1 MNINQLVFRN
11 LKKNLKNYYLYV
23 FALVFSVAL
32 YFSFVTLQYSPALD
46 DVKGSIKGGASIK
59 AASVLL
65 IAIVGIFL
73 LYANSIFIKRRGRE
87 IGLLQLIGMT
97 KQKISKL
104 LNAENFILYVVSMA
118 IGIIAG
124 FIGSKLMLMVL
135 FKVTGVNAIAN
146 LHFSGMAL
154 LQTLIVFFVIYGLI
168 MLRNR
173 WFINRQ
179 TILSLFR
186 TTSSTEQRVKKISV
200 FEIIIGVLGI
210 AFISSGYY
218 ISSKLF
224 TGTYTSMLALL
235 LAMIYILA
243 SVIIGTFLFYK
254 GSVSFIAN
262 IVRKRKNGYLAIHEV
277 LSLSSIMFRL
287 KSNALLLTI
296 ITTVSALAIGL
307 LSLSYISY
315 YSAEKTAEQQ
325 IPSHFV
331 MGSEKEANTFTR
343 ALSDKHIAYDLKQVK
358 VIRAKFD
365 AKKLMD
371 MDAELKNMNNEP
383 GILTLP
389 VISEKNAPNIHV
401 GNNEVILSGYS
412 DLLKKFMPIKSS
424 GDVKLLIKKPLDLK
438 VLDLKKD
445 YLISYNFTFG
455 GLPVAVVS
463 QDVFEQLDQQKDPK
477 LQLDQQKYLQFE
489 NSLYIAVNIKDKK
502 NLEKA
507 NKVFNSLKLGEN
519 SMSQLASAQQQ
530 KQTIGLMMFIVGFL
544 GLSFLVTSGCILYF
558 KQMNESEEEQ
568 SSYTILRKLGFT
580 EKDLLKGI
588 RLKQLFNFGIPLV
601 VGLLHSY
608 FAVQSGWFFFGGEL
622 WTPMLI
628 VMSIYTVLYSI
639 FGFLSVQYYKK
650 VIKESL

>member
-97 KQKISKL
+97 KQKIAKL

-218 ISSKLF
+218 ISSQLF

-343 ALSDKHIAYDLKQVK
+343 ALSDKHIAYETKQYK
-358 VIRAKFD
+358 VIQAKFD
-365 AKKLMD
+365 AKKIMD
-371 MDAELKNMNNEP
+371 SEIKNMNNDP
-383 GILTLP
+383 GVLTLP

-401 GNNEVILSGYS
+401 KRNEVTLSGYS
-412 DLLKKFMPIKSS
+412 DLLKKFMPIQSS

-438 VLDLKKD
+438 VIDMKKD

-463 QDVFEQLDQQKDPK
+463 QSVFEQLDQQKDPK
-477 LQLDQQKYLQFE
+477 LQIE
-489 NSLYIAVNIKDKK
+489 NNQYHAVNIKDDQ
-502 NLEKA
+502 NLEQA
-507 NKVFNSLKLGEN
+507 NDVFTSLKLGDN
-519 SMSQLASAQQQ
+519 SMSQLATTQQQ
-530 KQTIGLMMFIVGFL
+530 KQTIGLMMFVVGFL

>member
-97 KQKISKL
+97 KQKIAKL

-118 IGIIAG
+118 VGIIAG

-218 ISSKLF
+218 ISSQLF

-235 LAMIYILA
+235 LAMIYILG

-331 MGSEKEANTFTR
+331 MGSEKDTDTFTR

-477 LQLDQQKYLQFE
+477 LQLDQQKDLQFE

-507 NKVFNSLKLGEN
+507 NNVFNSLKLGEN

-530 KQTIGLMMFIVGFL
+530 KQTIGLMMFVVGFL

>member
-1 MNINQLVFRN
+1 MNINQLIFRN

-46 DVKGSIKGGASIK
+46 GVKGSIKGGASIK

-73 LYANSIFIKRRGRE
+73 LYANSIFIKRRGKE

-97 KQKISKL
+97 KQKIARL
-104 LNAENFILYVVSMA
+104 LNAENFILYVTAMV

-154 LQTLIVFFVIYGLI
+154 LQTLIVFFIIYGLI

-173 WFINRQ
+173 RFIKKQ

-200 FEIIIGVLGI
+200 FEIIIGVFGI
-210 AFISSGYY
+210 VLISSGYY

-224 TGTYTSMLALL
+224 TGSYTSMLELL

-307 LSLSYISY
+307 LALSYISY

-325 IPSHFV
+325 IPAHFV
-331 MGSEKEANTFTR
+331 MGSEKEAATFTR
-343 ALSDKHIAYDLKQVK
+343 ALSDKHIAYDQKQVK
-358 VIRAKFD
+358 VIQAKFD
-365 AKKLMD
+365 AKKIMD
-371 MDAELKNMNNEP
+371 SELKNMNNDP
-383 GILTLP
+383 GVLTLP

-401 GNNEVILSGYS
+401 EKSEVILSGYS
-412 DLLKKFMPIKSS
+412 DLLKKFMPIQSS
-424 GDVKLLIKKPLDLK
+424 GDVKLLIKKPIDLK
-438 VLDLKKD
+438 VMDMKKD

-463 QDVFEQLDQQKDPK
+463 QHVFEQLDKQKDPK
-477 LQLDQQKYLQFE
+477 LQLE
-489 NSLYIAVNIKDKK
+489 NSQYNAVNIKDDK
-502 NLEKA
+502 NLEQA
-507 NKVFNSLKLGEN
+507 NRVFTSLKLSDN

-530 KQTIGLMMFIVGFL
+530 KQTIGLMMFVVGFL

-588 RLKQLFNFGIPLV
+588 RLKQLFNFGIPLII
-601 VGLLHSY
+601 GLLHSY
-608 FAVQSGWFFFGGEL
+608 FAVQSGWFLFGGEL

-628 VMSIYTVLYSI
+628 VMSIYTALYSV

>member
-218 ISSKLF
+218 ISSQLF

-343 ALSDKHIAYDLKQVK
+343 ALSDKHIAYETKQFK
-358 VIRAKFD
+358 VIQAKFD
-365 AKKLMD
+365 AKKIMD
-371 MDAELKNMNNEP
+371 SEIKNMNNDP
-383 GILTLP
+383 GVLTLP

-401 GNNEVILSGYS
+401 KSNEVILSGYS
-412 DLLKKFMPIKSS
+412 DLLKKFMPIQSS

-438 VLDLKKD
+438 VIDMKKD

-463 QDVFEQLDQQKDPK
+463 QSVFEQLDQQKDPK
-477 LQLDQQKYLQFE
+477 FQIE
-489 NSLYIAVNIKDKK
+489 NNQYHAVNIKDDQ
-502 NLEKA
+502 NLEQA
-507 NKVFNSLKLGEN
+507 SDVFTSLKLGDN
-519 SMSQLASAQQQ
+519 SMSQLATTQQQ

>member
-1 MNINQLVFRN
+1 MNINQLIFRN

-97 KQKISKL
+97 KQKIAKL

-218 ISSKLF
+218 ISSQLF

-331 MGSEKEANTFTR
+331 MGSEKDTDTFTR
-343 ALSDKHIAYDLKQVK
+343 ALSDKHIAYETKQFK
-358 VIRAKFD
+358 VIQAKFD
-365 AKKLMD
+365 AKKIMD
-371 MDAELKNMNNEP
+371 SEIKNMNNDP
-383 GILTLP
+383 GVLTLP

-401 GNNEVILSGYS
+401 KSNEVILSGYS
-412 DLLKKFMPIKSS
+412 DLLKKFMPIQSS

-438 VLDLKKD
+438 VIDMKKD

-463 QDVFEQLDQQKDPK
+463 QSVFDQLDQQKDPK
-477 LQLDQQKYLQFE
+477 LQIE
-489 NSLYIAVNIKDKK
+489 NNQYHAVNIKDDQ
-502 NLEKA
+502 NLEQA
-507 NKVFNSLKLGEN
+507 NDVFTSLKLGDN
-519 SMSQLASAQQQ
+519 SMSQLATTQQQ

>member
-1 MNINQLVFRN
+1 MNINQLIFRN

-46 DVKGSIKGGASIK
+46 DVKGSIKGGAAIK

-73 LYANSIFIKRRGRE
+73 LYANSIFIKRRGKE

-97 KQKISKL
+97 KQKIAKL
-104 LNAENFILYVVSMA
+104 LNAENFILYMFSMA

-154 LQTLIVFFVIYGLI
+154 LQTLIVFFIIYGLI

-200 FEIIIGVLGI
+200 FEIIIGVFGI
-210 AFISSGYY
+210 VLISSGYY
-218 ISSKLF
+218 ISSQLF
-224 TGTYTSMLALL
+224 NGSYTSTFELFS
-235 LAMIYILA
+235 AMIYILA

-331 MGSEKEANTFTR
+331 MGSEKEANTFAR
-343 ALSDKHIAYDLKQVK
+343 ALSDKHIAYEKKQFK
-358 VIRAKFD
+358 VIQADFD
-365 AKKLMD
+365 AKKIMD
-371 MDAELKNMNNEP
+371 TELKSLNKNP
-383 GILTLP
+383 GVLTLA

-401 GNNEVILSGYS
+401 ENNEVILSGYS
-412 DLLKKFMPIKSS
+412 DLLKKFMPIQSS
-424 GDVKLLIKKPLDLK
+424 GDVKLLIKQPLDLK
-438 VLDLKKD
+438 VIDMKKD
-445 YLISYNFTFG
+445 YIISYKFTFG
-455 GLPVAVVS
+455 GRPVAIVS
-463 QDVFEQLDQQKDPK
+463 QSIFEQLDQQKDPK
-477 LQLDQQKYLQFE
+477 LQLE
-489 NSLYIAVNIKDKK
+489 NNQYNAVNIKDDQ
-502 NLEKA
+502 NLEQA
-507 NKVFNSLKLGEN
+507 NDVFTSLKLGDD
-519 SMSQLASAQQQ
+519 SRSQLASIQQQ
-530 KQTIGLMMFIVGFL
+530 KQIVGLTMFIIGFL

-580 EKDLLKGI
+580 DKDLLKGI
-588 RLKQLFNFGIPLV
+588 RLKQLFNFGIPLII
-601 VGLLHSY
+601 GLLHSY
-608 FAVQSGWFFFGGEL
+608 FAVQSGWFIFGGEL

-628 VMSIYTVLYSI
+628 VMSIYTVLYSV

>member
-97 KQKISKL
+97 KQKIAKL

-118 IGIIAG
+118 VGIIAG

-218 ISSKLF
+218 ISSQLF
-224 TGTYTSMLALL
+224 TGTYTSMIALL

-331 MGSEKEANTFTR
+331 MGSEKDTDTFTR
-343 ALSDKHIAYDLKQVK
+343 ALSDKHIAYETKQFK
-358 VIRAKFD
+358 VIQAKFD
-365 AKKLMD
+365 AKKIMD
-371 MDAELKNMNNEP
+371 SEIKNMNNDP
-383 GILTLP
+383 GVLTLP

-401 GNNEVILSGYS
+401 KSNEVILSGYS
-412 DLLKKFMPIKSS
+412 DLLKKFMPIQSS

-438 VLDLKKD
+438 VIDMKKD

-463 QDVFEQLDQQKDPK
+463 QSVFEQLDQQKDPK
-477 LQLDQQKYLQFE
+477 LQIE
-489 NSLYIAVNIKDKK
+489 NNQYHAVNIKDDQ
-502 NLEKA
+502 NLEQA
-507 NKVFNSLKLGEN
+507 NDVFTSLKLGDN

-530 KQTIGLMMFIVGFL
+530 KQTIGLMMFVVGFL

-580 EKDLLKGI
+580 ETDLLKGI
-588 RLKQLFNFGIPLV
+588 RLKQLFNFGIPLL

-608 FAVQSGWFFFGGEL
+608 FAVQSGWFLFGSEL

-628 VMSIYTVLYSI
+628 VMAIYTVLYSV

>member
-97 KQKISKL
+97 KQKIAKL

-118 IGIIAG
+118 VGIIAG

-218 ISSKLF
+218 ISSQLF
-224 TGTYTSMLALL
+224 TGTYTSMLELL
-235 LAMIYILA
+235 LAMIYILG

-343 ALSDKHIAYDLKQVK
+343 ALSDKHIAYETKQFK
-358 VIRAKFD
+358 VIQAKFD
-365 AKKLMD
+365 AKKIMD
-371 MDAELKNMNNEP
+371 SEIKNMNNDP
-383 GILTLP
+383 GVLTLP

-401 GNNEVILSGYS
+401 KSNEVILSGYS
-412 DLLKKFMPIKSS
+412 DLLKKFMPIQSS

-438 VLDLKKD
+438 VIDMKKD

-463 QDVFEQLDQQKDPK
+463 QSVFEQLDQQKDPK
-477 LQLDQQKYLQFE
+477 LQIEHNQYH
-489 NSLYIAVNIKDKK
+489 AVNIKDDQ
-502 NLEKA
+502 NLKQA
-507 NKVFNSLKLGEN
+507 NDVFTSLKLGDN
-519 SMSQLASAQQQ
+519 SMSQLATTQQQ
-530 KQTIGLMMFIVGFL
+530 KQTIGLMMFVVGFL

-608 FAVQSGWFFFGGEL
+608 FAVQSGWFLFGGEL

>member
-1 MNINQLVFRN
+1 MNINQLIFRN

-73 LYANSIFIKRRGRE
+73 LYANSIFIKRRGKE

-97 KQKISKL
+97 KQKIARL
-104 LNAENFILYVVSMA
+104 LNAENFILYVTAMV

-154 LQTLIVFFVIYGLI
+154 LQTLIVFFIIYGLI

-200 FEIIIGVLGI
+200 FEIIIGVFGI
-210 AFISSGYY
+210 VLISSGYY

-224 TGTYTSMLALL
+224 TGSYTSMLELL

-307 LSLSYISY
+307 LALSYISY

-325 IPSHFV
+325 IPAHFA
-331 MGSEKEANTFTR
+331 MGSEKEAATFTR
-343 ALSDKHIAYDLKQVK
+343 ALSDKHIAYDQKQFK
-358 VIRAKFD
+358 VIQAKFD
-365 AKKLMD
+365 AKKIMD
-371 MDAELKNMNNEP
+371 TELKNMKNEP
-383 GILTLP
+383 GVLTLP

-401 GNNEVILSGYS
+401 EKSEVILSGYS
-412 DLLKKFMPIKSS
+412 DLLKKFMPIQSS

-438 VLDLKKD
+438 VIDMKKD

-463 QDVFEQLDQQKDPK
+463 QDVFEQLDKKKDPK
-477 LQLDQQKYLQFE
+477 LQLK
-489 NSLYIAVNIKDKK
+489 NSQYIAVNIKDDK
-502 NLEKA
+502 NLEQA
-507 NKVFNSLKLGEN
+507 NSVFTSLKLGDN

-530 KQTIGLMMFIVGFL
+530 KQTIGLMMFVVGFL

-588 RLKQLFNFGIPLV
+588 RLKQLFNFGIPLI

-608 FAVQSGWFFFGGEL
+608 FAVQSGWFLFGGEL

-628 VMSIYTVLYSI
+628 VMSIYTALYSV

>member
-1 MNINQLVFRN
+1 MNINQLIFRN

-46 DVKGSIKGGASIK
+46 GVKGSIKGGASIK

-73 LYANSIFIKRRGRE
+73 LYANSIFIKRRGKE

-97 KQKISKL
+97 KQKIARL
-104 LNAENFILYVVSMA
+104 LNAENFILYVTAMV

-154 LQTLIVFFVIYGLI
+154 LQTLFVFFIIYGLI

-173 WFINRQ
+173 RFIKKQ

-186 TTSSTEQRVKKISV
+186 TTSSTEQRVKKISI
-200 FEIIIGVLGI
+200 FEIIIGVFGI
-210 AFISSGYY
+210 VLISSGYY

-224 TGTYTSMLALL
+224 TGSYTSMFELL

-307 LSLSYISY
+307 LALSYISY

-325 IPSHFV
+325 IPAHFV
-331 MGSEKEANTFTR
+331 MGSEKEAATFTR
-343 ALSDKHIAYDLKQVK
+343 ALSDKHIAYDQKQVK
-358 VIRAKFD
+358 VIQAKFD
-365 AKKLMD
+365 AKKIMD
-371 MDAELKNMNNEP
+371 SELKNMNNDP
-383 GILTLP
+383 GVLTLP

-401 GNNEVILSGYS
+401 ENNEVILSGYS
-412 DLLKKFMPIKSS
+412 DLLKKFMPIQSS
-424 GDVKLLIKKPLDLK
+424 GDVKLLIKEPIDLK
-438 VLDLKKD
+438 VMDMKKD

-463 QDVFEQLDQQKDPK
+463 QHVFEQLDKQKNPK
-477 LQLDQQKYLQFE
+477 LQLE
-489 NSLYIAVNIKDKK
+489 NSQYNAVNIKDDQ
-502 NLEKA
+502 NLEQA
-507 NKVFNSLKLGEN
+507 NRVFTSLKLSDN
-519 SMSQLASAQQQ
+519 SMSQLSSAQQQ
-530 KQTIGLMMFIVGFL
+530 KQTIGLMMFVVGFL

-588 RLKQLFNFGIPLV
+588 RLKQLFNFGIPLII
-601 VGLLHSY
+601 GLLHSY
-608 FAVQSGWFFFGGEL
+608 FAVQSGWFLFGGEL
-622 WTPMLI
+622 WTPLLI
-628 VMSIYTVLYSI
+628 VMAIYTALYSV

>member
-97 KQKISKL
+97 KQKIAKL

-218 ISSKLF
+218 ISSQLF

-331 MGSEKEANTFTR
+331 MGSEKDTDTFTR
-343 ALSDKHIAYDLKQVK
+343 ALSDKHIAYETKQFK
-358 VIRAKFD
+358 VIQAKFD
-365 AKKLMD
+365 AKKIMD
-371 MDAELKNMNNEP
+371 SEIKNMNNDP
-383 GILTLP
+383 GVLTLP

-401 GNNEVILSGYS
+401 KSNEVTLSGYS
-412 DLLKKFMPIKSS
+412 DLLKKFMPIQSS

-438 VLDLKKD
+438 VIDMKKD

-463 QDVFEQLDQQKDPK
+463 QSVFEQLDQQKDPK
-477 LQLDQQKYLQFE
+477 LQIE
-489 NSLYIAVNIKDKK
+489 NNQYHAVNIKDDQ
-502 NLEKA
+502 NLEQA
-507 NKVFNSLKLGEN
+507 SDVFTSLKLGDN
-519 SMSQLASAQQQ
+519 SMSQLATTQQQ

>member
-97 KQKISKL
+97 KQKIAKL

-118 IGIIAG
+118 VGIIAG

-218 ISSKLF
+218 ISSQLF

-343 ALSDKHIAYDLKQVK
+343 ALSDKHIAYETKQFK
-358 VIRAKFD
+358 VIQAKFD
-365 AKKLMD
+365 AKKIMD
-371 MDAELKNMNNEP
+371 SEIKNMNNDP
-383 GILTLP
+383 GVLTLP

-401 GNNEVILSGYS
+401 KSNEVILSGYS
-412 DLLKKFMPIKSS
+412 DLLKKFMPIQSS

-438 VLDLKKD
+438 VIDMKKD

-463 QDVFEQLDQQKDPK
+463 QSVFEQLDQQKDPK
-477 LQLDQQKYLQFE
+477 LQIE
-489 NSLYIAVNIKDKK
+489 NNQYHAVNIKDDQ
-502 NLEKA
+502 NLEQA
-507 NKVFNSLKLGEN
+507 SDVFTSLKLGDN
-519 SMSQLASAQQQ
+519 SMSQLATTQQQ
-530 KQTIGLMMFIVGFL
+530 KQTIGLMMFVVGFL

>member
-412 DLLKKFMPIKSS
+412 DQLKKFMPIKSS

-507 NKVFNSLKLGEN
+507 NNVFNSLKLGEN

>member
-97 KQKISKL
+97 KQKIAKL

-218 ISSKLF
+218 ISSQLF

-343 ALSDKHIAYDLKQVK
+343 ALSDKHIAYETKQFK
-358 VIRAKFD
+358 VIQAKFD
-365 AKKLMD
+365 AKKIMD
-371 MDAELKNMNNEP
+371 SEIKNMNNDP
-383 GILTLP
+383 GVLTLP
-389 VISEKNAPNIHV
+389 VISEKNAANIHV
-401 GNNEVILSGYS
+401 KSNEVTLSGYS
-412 DLLKKFMPIKSS
+412 DLLKKFMPIQSS

-438 VLDLKKD
+438 VIDMKKD

-463 QDVFEQLDQQKDPK
+463 QSVFEQLDQQKDPK
-477 LQLDQQKYLQFE
+477 LQIE
-489 NSLYIAVNIKDKK
+489 NNQYHAVNIKDDQ
-502 NLEKA
+502 NLEQA
-507 NKVFNSLKLGEN
+507 NDVFTSLKLGDN
-519 SMSQLASAQQQ
+519 SMSQLATTQQQ

-608 FAVQSGWFFFGGEL
+608 FAVQSGWFLFGGEL

>member
-23 FALVFSVAL
+23 FALIFSVAL

-59 AASVLL
+59 AASILL

-73 LYANSIFIKRRGRE
+73 LYANSIFIKRRGKE

-97 KQKISKL
+97 KQKIARL
-104 LNAENFILYVVSMA
+104 LNAENFILYMIAMA
-118 IGIIAG
+118 LGIIAG

-154 LQTLIVFFVIYGLI
+154 LQTLIVFLLIYVLI
-168 MLRNR
+168 LLRNR
-173 WFINRQ
+173 RFINKQ

-200 FEIIIGVLGI
+200 FEIIIGVFGI
-210 AFISSGYY
+210 VLISSGYY
-218 ISSKLF
+218 ISSQLF
-224 TGTYTSMLALL
+224 TGTYTSMLSLF
-235 LAMIYILA
+235 LAMIYILG

-325 IPSHFV
+325 IPAHFV
-331 MGSEKEANTFTR
+331 MGSEKEAATFTR
-343 ALSDKHIAYDLKQVK
+343 ALSDKHIAYDKQQFK
-358 VIRAKFD
+358 VIQADFD
-365 AKKLMD
+365 AKKIID
-371 MDAELKNMNNEP
+371 TELSSLNKNPEV
-383 GILTLP
+383 LTLP
-389 VISEKNAPNIHV
+389 VISEKNVPSIHV
-401 GNNEVILSGYS
+401 ENNEVILSGYN
-412 DLLKKFMPIKSS
+412 DLLRKFMPIKSS
-424 GDVKLLIKKPLDLK
+424 GDVKLLIKKPINLK
-438 VLDLKKD
+438 VIDMKKD
-445 YLISYNFTFG
+445 HLISYRFTAG

-463 QDVFEQLDQQKDPK
+463 QSVFEQLDQNKDPK
-477 LQLDQQKYLQFE
+477 LQLDNNQ
-489 NSLYIAVNIKDKK
+489 YISINVKDEK
-502 NLEKA
+502 NLEQA
-507 NKVFNSLKLGEN
+507 NDVFTSLKLGDD
-519 SMSQLASAQQQ
+519 SMSRLASTQQQ
-530 KQTIGLMMFIVGFL
+530 KQTIGLMMFVVGFL

-588 RLKQLFNFGIPLV
+588 RLKQLFNFGIPLII
-601 VGLLHSY
+601 GLLHSY
-608 FAVQSGWFFFGGEL
+608 FAVQSGWFLFGGEL

-628 VMSIYTVLYSI
+628 VMSIYTVLYSV

>member
-146 LHFSGMAL
+146 LHFSGMVL

-218 ISSKLF
+218 ISSQLF

-507 NKVFNSLKLGEN
+507 NNVFNSLKLGEN

>member
-97 KQKISKL
+97 KQKIAKL

-118 IGIIAG
+118 VGIIAG

-218 ISSKLF
+218 ISSQLF

-343 ALSDKHIAYDLKQVK
+343 ALSDKHIAYETKQFK
-358 VIRAKFD
+358 VIQAKFD
-365 AKKLMD
+365 AKKIMD
-371 MDAELKNMNNEP
+371 SEIKNMNNDP
-383 GILTLP
+383 GVLTLP

-401 GNNEVILSGYS
+401 KSNEVILSGYS
-412 DLLKKFMPIKSS
+412 DLLKKFMPIQSS

-438 VLDLKKD
+438 VIDMKKD

-463 QDVFEQLDQQKDPK
+463 QSVFEQLDQQKDPK
-477 LQLDQQKYLQFE
+477 LQVEHNQYH
-489 NSLYIAVNIKDKK
+489 AVNIKDDQ
-502 NLEKA
+502 NLEQA
-507 NKVFNSLKLGEN
+507 NDVFTSLKLGDN
-519 SMSQLASAQQQ
+519 SMSQLATTQQQ
-530 KQTIGLMMFIVGFL
+530 KQTIGLMMFVVGFL

>member
-1 MNINQLVFRN
+1 MNINQLIFRN

-46 DVKGSIKGGASIK
+46 GVKGSIKGGASIK

-73 LYANSIFIKRRGRE
+73 LYANSIFIKRRGKE

-97 KQKISKL
+97 KQKIARL
-104 LNAENFILYVVSMA
+104 LNAENFILYVTAMV

-154 LQTLIVFFVIYGLI
+154 LQTLIVFFIIYGLI

-173 WFINRQ
+173 RFIKKQ

-200 FEIIIGVLGI
+200 FEIIIGVFGI
-210 AFISSGYY
+210 VLISSGYY

-224 TGTYTSMLALL
+224 TGSYTSMFELL

-307 LSLSYISY
+307 LALSYISY

-325 IPSHFV
+325 IPAHFV
-331 MGSEKEANTFTR
+331 MGSEKEAATFTR
-343 ALSDKHIAYDLKQVK
+343 ALSDKHIAYDQKQVK
-358 VIRAKFD
+358 VIQAKFD
-365 AKKLMD
+365 AKKIMD
-371 MDAELKNMNNEP
+371 SELKNMKNDP
-383 GILTLP
+383 GVLTLP

-401 GNNEVILSGYS
+401 ENNEVILSGYS
-412 DLLKKFMPIKSS
+412 DLLKKFMPIQSS
-424 GDVKLLIKKPLDLK
+424 GDVKLLIKEPVDLK
-438 VLDLKKD
+438 VMDMKKD

-463 QDVFEQLDQQKDPK
+463 QHVFEQLDKQKDPK
-477 LQLDQQKYLQFE
+477 LQFK
-489 NSLYIAVNIKDKK
+489 NSQYNAVNIKDNK
-502 NLEKA
+502 NLEQA
-507 NKVFNSLKLGEN
+507 NRVFTSLKLSDK

-530 KQTIGLMMFIVGFL
+530 KQTIGLMMFVVGFL

-588 RLKQLFNFGIPLV
+588 RLKQLFNFGIPLII
-601 VGLLHSY
+601 GLLHSY
-608 FAVQSGWFFFGGEL
+608 FAVQSGWFLFGGEL

-628 VMSIYTVLYSI
+628 VMSIYTALYSV

>member
-1 MNINQLVFRN
+1 MNINQLIFRN

-46 DVKGSIKGGASIK
+46 GVKGSIKGGASIK

-73 LYANSIFIKRRGRE
+73 LYANSIFIKRRGKE

-97 KQKISKL
+97 KQKIARL
-104 LNAENFILYVVSMA
+104 LNAENFILYVTAMV

-154 LQTLIVFFVIYGLI
+154 LQTLIVFFIIYGLI

-173 WFINRQ
+173 RFIKKQ

-200 FEIIIGVLGI
+200 LEIIIGVFGI
-210 AFISSGYY
+210 VLISSGYY

-224 TGTYTSMLALL
+224 TGSYTSMFELL

-307 LSLSYISY
+307 LALSYISY

-325 IPSHFV
+325 IPAHFV
-331 MGSEKEANTFTR
+331 MGSEKEATTFTR
-343 ALSDKHIAYDLKQVK
+343 ALSDKHIAYDQKQVK
-358 VIRAKFD
+358 VIQAKFD
-365 AKKLMD
+365 AKKIMD
-371 MDAELKNMNNEP
+371 SELKNMKNDP
-383 GILTLP
+383 GVLTLP

-401 GNNEVILSGYS
+401 EKSEVILSGYS
-412 DLLKKFMPIKSS
+412 DLLKKFMPIQSS
-424 GDVKLLIKKPLDLK
+424 GDVKLLIKEPVDLK
-438 VLDLKKD
+438 VMDMKKD

-463 QDVFEQLDQQKDPK
+463 QHVFEQLDKQKDPK
-477 LQLDQQKYLQFE
+477 LQFE
-489 NSLYIAVNIKDKK
+489 NSQYNAVNIKDNK
-502 NLEKA
+502 NLEQA
-507 NKVFNSLKLGEN
+507 NRVFTSLKLSDK

-530 KQTIGLMMFIVGFL
+530 KQTIGLMMFVVGFL

-588 RLKQLFNFGIPLV
+588 RLKQLFNFGIPLII
-601 VGLLHSY
+601 GLLHSY
-608 FAVQSGWFFFGGEL
+608 FAVQSGWFLFGGEL

-628 VMSIYTVLYSI
+628 VMSIYTVLYSV

>member
-23 FALVFSVAL
+23 FALIFSVAL

-59 AASVLL
+59 AASILL

-73 LYANSIFIKRRGRE
+73 LYANSIFIKRRGKE

-97 KQKISKL
+97 KQKIARL
-104 LNAENFILYVVSMA
+104 LNAENFILYMIAMA
-118 IGIIAG
+118 LGIIAG

-154 LQTLIVFFVIYGLI
+154 LQTLIVFLLIYVLI
-168 MLRNR
+168 LLRNR
-173 WFINRQ
+173 RFINKQ

-186 TTSSTEQRVKKISV
+186 TTSSTEQRVKISV
-200 FEIIIGVLGI
+200 FEIIIGVFGI
-210 AFISSGYY
+210 VLISSGYY
-218 ISSKLF
+218 ISSQLF
-224 TGTYTSMLALL
+224 TGTYTSMLSLF
-235 LAMIYILA
+235 LAMIYILG

-325 IPSHFV
+325 IPAHFV
-331 MGSEKEANTFTR
+331 MGSEKEAATFTR
-343 ALSDKHIAYDLKQVK
+343 ALSDKHIAYDKQQFK
-358 VIRAKFD
+358 VIQADFD
-365 AKKLMD
+365 AKKIID
-371 MDAELKNMNNEP
+371 TELSSLNKNPEV
-383 GILTLP
+383 LTLP
-389 VISEKNAPNIHV
+389 VISEKNVPSIHV
-401 GNNEVILSGYS
+401 ENNEVILSGYN
-412 DLLKKFMPIKSS
+412 DLLRKFMPIKSS
-424 GDVKLLIKKPLDLK
+424 GDVKLLIKKPINLK
-438 VLDLKKD
+438 VIDMKKD
-445 YLISYNFTFG
+445 HLISYRFTAG

-463 QDVFEQLDQQKDPK
+463 QSVFEQLDQNKDPK
-477 LQLDQQKYLQFE
+477 LQLDNNQ
-489 NSLYIAVNIKDKK
+489 YISINVKDEK
-502 NLEKA
+502 NLEQA
-507 NKVFNSLKLGEN
+507 NDVFTSLKLGDD
-519 SMSQLASAQQQ
+519 SMSRLASTQQQ
-530 KQTIGLMMFIVGFL
+530 KQTIGLMMFVVGFL

-588 RLKQLFNFGIPLV
+588 RLKQLFNFGIPLI

-608 FAVQSGWFFFGGEL
+608 FAVQSGWFLFGSEL

-628 VMSIYTVLYSI
+628 VMSIYTVLYSV

>member
-73 LYANSIFIKRRGRE
+73 LYANSIFIKRRGKE

-97 KQKISKL
+97 KQKIAKL
-104 LNAENFILYVVSMA
+104 LNAENFILYVFSMA
-118 IGIIAG
+118 VGIIAG

-154 LQTLIVFFVIYGLI
+154 LQTLIVFFIIYGLI

-200 FEIIIGVLGI
+200 FEIIIGVFGI
-210 AFISSGYY
+210 VLIGSGYY
-218 ISSKLF
+218 ISSQLF
-224 TGTYTSMLALL
+224 SGSYTSMLELFS
-235 LAMIYILA
+235 AMIYILA

-331 MGSEKEANTFTR
+331 MGSEKEAATFTR
-343 ALSDKHIAYDLKQVK
+343 ALSDKHIAYKKKQFK
-358 VIRAKFD
+358 VIQADFD
-365 AKKLMD
+365 AKKIID
-371 MDAELKNMNNEP
+371 TELSSLNKSP
-383 GILTLP
+383 GVLIFP
-389 VISEKNAPNIHV
+389 VISERNVPSIHV
-401 GNNEVILSGYS
+401 ENNEVILSGYN
-412 DLLKKFMPIKSS
+412 DLLKKVMPIKSS

-438 VLDLKKD
+438 VIDMKKD
-445 YLISYNFTFG
+445 HLISYRFTAG
-455 GLPVAVVS
+455 GMPVAVVS
-463 QDVFEQLDQQKDPK
+463 QNVFEQLDQNKDPK
-477 LQLDQQKYLQFE
+477 LQLE
-489 NSLYIAVNIKDKK
+489 NNQYIAINVND
-502 NLEKA
+502 EKHIEQA
-507 NKVFNSLKLGEN
+507 NDIFTSLKMGDD

-530 KQTIGLMMFIVGFL
+530 KQTMGLMMFVLGFL

-588 RLKQLFNFGIPLV
+588 RLKQLFNFGIPLII
-601 VGLLHSY
+601 GLLHSY
-608 FAVQSGWFFFGGEL
+608 FAIQSGWFLFGGEL

>member
-218 ISSKLF
+218 ISSQLF

-331 MGSEKEANTFTR
+331 MGSEKDTDTFTR
-343 ALSDKHIAYDLKQVK
+343 ALSDKHIAYETKQFK
-358 VIRAKFD
+358 VIQAKFD
-365 AKKLMD
+365 AKKIMD
-371 MDAELKNMNNEP
+371 SEIKNMNNDP
-383 GILTLP
+383 GVLTLP

-401 GNNEVILSGYS
+401 KSNEVTLSGYS
-412 DLLKKFMPIKSS
+412 DLLKKFMPIQSS

-438 VLDLKKD
+438 VIDMKKD

-463 QDVFEQLDQQKDPK
+463 QSVFEQLDQQKDPK
-477 LQLDQQKYLQFE
+477 LQVEHNQYH
-489 NSLYIAVNIKDKK
+489 AVNIKDDQ
-502 NLEKA
+502 NLEQA
-507 NKVFNSLKLGEN
+507 NDVFTSLKLGDN
-519 SMSQLASAQQQ
+519 SMSQLATTQQQ
-530 KQTIGLMMFIVGFL
+530 KQTIGLMMFVVGFL

-588 RLKQLFNFGIPLV
+588 RLKQLFNFGIPLI

-608 FAVQSGWFFFGGEL
+608 FAVQSGWFLFGGEL
-622 WTPMLI
+622 WAPMLI

>member
-1 MNINQLVFRN
+1 MQ
-11 LKKNLKNYYLYV
+11 
-23 FALVFSVAL
+23 
-32 YFSFVTLQYSPALD
+32 
-46 DVKGSIKGGASIK
+46 
-59 AASVLL
+59 
-65 IAIVGIFL
+65 
-73 LYANSIFIKRRGRE
+73 
-87 IGLLQLIGMT
+87 
-97 KQKISKL
+97 
-104 LNAENFILYVVSMA
+104 
-118 IGIIAG
+118 
-124 FIGSKLMLMVL
+124 
-135 FKVTGVNAIAN
+135 
-146 LHFSGMAL
+146 
-154 LQTLIVFFVIYGLI
+154 
-168 MLRNR
+168 
-173 WFINRQ
+173 
-179 TILSLFR
+179 
-186 TTSSTEQRVKKISV
+186 
-200 FEIIIGVLGI
+200 
-210 AFISSGYY
+210 
-218 ISSKLF
+218 
-224 TGTYTSMLALL
+224 
-235 LAMIYILA
+235 
-243 SVIIGTFLFYK
+243 
-254 GSVSFIAN
+254 
-262 IVRKRKNGYLAIHEV
+262 
-277 LSLSSIMFRL
+277 
-287 KSNALLLTI
+287 
-296 ITTVSALAIGL
+296 
-307 LSLSYISY
+307 
-315 YSAEKTAEQQ
+315 
-325 IPSHFV
+325 
-331 MGSEKEANTFTR
+331 
-343 ALSDKHIAYDLKQVK
+343 
-358 VIRAKFD
+358 
-365 AKKLMD
+365 KKLMD

-412 DLLKKFMPIKSS
+412 DLLKKFMPIQSS
-424 GDVKLLIKKPLDLK
+424 GDVKLLIKEPVDLK
-438 VLDLKKD
+438 VMDMKKD

-507 NKVFNSLKLGEN
+507 NNVFNSLKLGEN

>member
-97 KQKISKL
+97 KQKIAKL

-118 IGIIAG
+118 IGIIVG

-154 LQTLIVFFVIYGLI
+154 LQTLIIFFVIYGLI

-218 ISSKLF
+218 ISSQLF

-331 MGSEKEANTFTR
+331 MGSKNDADTFTR
-343 ALSDKHIAYDLKQVK
+343 ALSDKHIAYETKQFK
-358 VIRAKFD
+358 VIQAKFD
-365 AKKLMD
+365 AKKIMD
-371 MDAELKNMNNEP
+371 SEIKNMNNDP
-383 GILTLP
+383 GVLTLP

-401 GNNEVILSGYS
+401 KSNEVILSGYS
-412 DLLKKFMPIKSS
+412 DLLKKFMPIQSS

-438 VLDLKKD
+438 VIDMKKD

-463 QDVFEQLDQQKDPK
+463 QSVFEQLDQQKDPK
-477 LQLDQQKYLQFE
+477 LQIE
-489 NSLYIAVNIKDKK
+489 NNQYHAVNIKDDQ
-502 NLEKA
+502 NLEQA
-507 NKVFNSLKLGEN
+507 NDVFTSLKLGDN
-519 SMSQLASAQQQ
+519 SMSQLATTQQQ

>member
-1 MNINQLVFRN
+1 MNINQLIFRN

-73 LYANSIFIKRRGRE
+73 LYANSIFIKRRGKE

-97 KQKISKL
+97 KQKIAKL
-104 LNAENFILYVVSMA
+104 LNAENFILYVFSMA
-118 IGIIAG
+118 VGIIAG

-135 FKVTGVNAIAN
+135 FKVTGVNAIAH

-154 LQTLIVFFVIYGLI
+154 LQTLIVFFIIYGLI

-173 WFINRQ
+173 RFISKQ

-200 FEIIIGVLGI
+200 FEIIIGVFGI
-210 AFISSGYY
+210 VLISSGYY
-218 ISSKLF
+218 ISSQLF
-224 TGTYTSMLALL
+224 SGSYTSMLELF

-287 KSNALLLTI
+287 KSNAMLLTI
-296 ITTVSALAIGL
+296 ITTVSALGIGL

-315 YSAEKTAEQQ
+315 YSAEKKAEQQ

-331 MGSEKEANTFTR
+331 MGSEKEANTFAR
-343 ALSDKHIAYDLKQVK
+343 ALSDKHIAYEKKQFK
-358 VIRAKFD
+358 VIQAEFD
-365 AKKLMD
+365 ANKIMDSELESLNKK
-371 MDAELKNMNNEP
+371 P
-383 GILTLP
+383 GVLTLP
-389 VISEKNAPNIHV
+389 VISEKNAPHIHV
-401 GNNEVILSGYS
+401 ENNEVILSGYS
-412 DLLKKFMPIKSS
+412 DLLKKFMPIQSS

-438 VLDLKKD
+438 VIDMKKD
-445 YLISYNFTFG
+445 YIISYKFTFG

-463 QDVFEQLDQQKDPK
+463 QSVFEQLDQQKDPK
-477 LQLDQQKYLQFE
+477 LQLE
-489 NSLYIAVNIKDKK
+489 NNQYNAINIKDDQ
-502 NLEKA
+502 NLEQA
-507 NKVFNSLKLGEN
+507 NEVFTSLKLSKN

-530 KQTIGLMMFIVGFL
+530 KQTMGLMMFVVGFL

-588 RLKQLFNFGIPLV
+588 RLKQLFNFGIPLII
-601 VGLLHSY
+601 GLLHSY

-628 VMSIYTVLYSI
+628 VMSIYTVLYSV

>member
-1 MNINQLVFRN
+1 MNINQLIFRN

-97 KQKISKL
+97 KQKIAKL

-218 ISSKLF
+218 ISSQLF

-343 ALSDKHIAYDLKQVK
+343 ALSDKHIAYETKQFK
-358 VIRAKFD
+358 VIQAKFD
-365 AKKLMD
+365 AKKIMD
-371 MDAELKNMNNEP
+371 SEIKNMNNDP
-383 GILTLP
+383 GVLTLP

-401 GNNEVILSGYS
+401 KSNEVILSGYS
-412 DLLKKFMPIKSS
+412 DLLKKFMPIQSS

-438 VLDLKKD
+438 VIDMKKD

-463 QDVFEQLDQQKDPK
+463 QSVFEQLDQQKDPK
-477 LQLDQQKYLQFE
+477 LQIE
-489 NSLYIAVNIKDKK
+489 NNQYHAVNIKDDQ
-502 NLEKA
+502 NLEQA
-507 NKVFNSLKLGEN
+507 NDVFTSLKLGDN
-519 SMSQLASAQQQ
+519 SMSQLATTQQQ

>member
-1 MNINQLVFRN
+1 MNINQLIFRN

-46 DVKGSIKGGASIK
+46 GIKGSIKGGASIK

-73 LYANSIFIKRRGRE
+73 LYANGIFIKRRGKE

-97 KQKISKL
+97 KQKISRL
-104 LNAENFILYVVSMA
+104 LNAENFILYVTAMT

-146 LHFSGMAL
+146 LHFSGIAL
-154 LQTLIVFFVIYGLI
+154 LQTLIVFFIIYGLI

-173 WFINRQ
+173 WFISRQ

-186 TTSSTEQRVKKISV
+186 TTSSTEQRVKKISM
-200 FEIIIGVLGI
+200 FEIIIGVFGI
-210 AFISSGYY
+210 VLISSGYY

-224 TGTYTSMLALL
+224 TGSYTSMFELL

-307 LSLSYISY
+307 LALSYISY

-325 IPSHFV
+325 IPAHFV
-331 MGSEKEANTFTR
+331 MGSEKEAATFTR
-343 ALSDKHIAYDLKQVK
+343 ALSDKHIAYDQKQFK

-365 AKKLMD
+365 AKKIMD
-371 MDAELKNMNNEP
+371 SELKNMKNDP
-383 GILTLP
+383 GVLTLP

-401 GNNEVILSGYS
+401 ENNEVILSGYS
-412 DLLKKFMPIKSS
+412 DLLKKFMPIQSS

-438 VLDLKKD
+438 VMDMKKD
-445 YLISYNFTFG
+445 YLVSYNFTSG

-463 QDVFEQLDQQKDPK
+463 QNVFEQLDKQKDPK
-477 LQLDQQKYLQFE
+477 LQLE
-489 NSLYIAVNIKDKK
+489 NSQYISVNIKDDK
-502 NLEKA
+502 NLEQA
-507 NKVFNSLKLGEN
+507 NSVFTSLKLSDN

-530 KQTIGLMMFIVGFL
+530 KQTIGLMMFVVGFL

-588 RLKQLFNFGIPLV
+588 RLKQLFNFGIPLI

-608 FAVQSGWFFFGGEL
+608 FAVQSGWFLFGGEL

-628 VMSIYTVLYSI
+628 VMSIYTALYSV

>member
-1 MNINQLVFRN
+1 MNINQLIFRN

-73 LYANSIFIKRRGRE
+73 LYANSIFIKRRGKE

-97 KQKISKL
+97 KQKIARL
-104 LNAENFILYVVSMA
+104 LNAENFILYVTAMV
-118 IGIIAG
+118 IGIFAG

-154 LQTLIVFFVIYGLI
+154 LQTLIVFFIIYGLI

-173 WFINRQ
+173 RFIKKQ

-200 FEIIIGVLGI
+200 FEIIIGVFGI
-210 AFISSGYY
+210 VLISSGYY

-224 TGTYTSMLALL
+224 TGSYTSMLELL

-307 LSLSYISY
+307 LALSYISY

-325 IPSHFV
+325 IPAHFV
-331 MGSEKEANTFTR
+331 MGSEKEAATFTR
-343 ALSDKHIAYDLKQVK
+343 ALSDKHIAYDQKQIK
-358 VIRAKFD
+358 VIQAKFD
-365 AKKLMD
+365 AKKIMD
-371 MDAELKNMNNEP
+371 SELKNMNNDP
-383 GILTLP
+383 GVLTLP

-401 GNNEVILSGYS
+401 ENNEVILSGYS
-412 DLLKKFMPIKSS
+412 DLLKKFMPIQSS
-424 GDVKLLIKKPLDLK
+424 GDVKLLIKKPVDLK
-438 VLDLKKD
+438 VMDMKKD

-463 QDVFEQLDQQKDPK
+463 QHVFEQLDKQKDPK
-477 LQLDQQKYLQFE
+477 LQLE
-489 NSLYIAVNIKDKK
+489 NNQYNAVNIKDDQ
-502 NLEKA
+502 NLEQA
-507 NKVFNSLKLGEN
+507 NRVFTSLKLSDN

-530 KQTIGLMMFIVGFL
+530 KQTIGLMMFVVGFL

-588 RLKQLFNFGIPLV
+588 QLKQLFNFGIPLII
-601 VGLLHSY
+601 GLLHSY
-608 FAVQSGWFFFGGEL
+608 FAVQSGWFLFGGEL

-628 VMSIYTVLYSI
+628 VMSIYTALYSV

>member
-218 ISSKLF
+218 ISSQLF

-343 ALSDKHIAYDLKQVK
+343 ALSDKHIAYETKQFK
-358 VIRAKFD
+358 VIQAKFD
-365 AKKLMD
+365 AKKIMD
-371 MDAELKNMNNEP
+371 SEIKNMNNDP
-383 GILTLP
+383 GVLTLP

-401 GNNEVILSGYS
+401 KSNEVTLSGYS
-412 DLLKKFMPIKSS
+412 DLLKKFMPIQSS

-438 VLDLKKD
+438 VIDMKKD

-463 QDVFEQLDQQKDPK
+463 QSVFEQLDQQKDPK
-477 LQLDQQKYLQFE
+477 LQIE
-489 NSLYIAVNIKDKK
+489 NNQYHAVNIKDDQ
-502 NLEKA
+502 NLEQA
-507 NKVFNSLKLGEN
+507 NDVFTSLKLGDN
-519 SMSQLASAQQQ
+519 SMSQLATTQQQ
-530 KQTIGLMMFIVGFL
+530 KQTIGLMMFVVGFL

>member
-1 MNINQLVFRN
+1 
-11 LKKNLKNYYLYV
+11 
-23 FALVFSVAL
+23 
-32 YFSFVTLQYSPALD
+32 
-46 DVKGSIKGGASIK
+46 
-59 AASVLL
+59 
-65 IAIVGIFL
+65 
-73 LYANSIFIKRRGRE
+73 
-87 IGLLQLIGMT
+87 
-97 KQKISKL
+97 
-104 LNAENFILYVVSMA
+104 
-118 IGIIAG
+118 
-124 FIGSKLMLMVL
+124 MLMVL
-135 FKVTGVNAIAN
+135 FKVTGVSAIAN

-154 LQTLIVFFVIYGLI
+154 LQTLIVFFIIYGLI

-200 FEIIIGVLGI
+200 FEIIIGVFGI
-210 AFISSGYY
+210 VLISSGYY

-224 TGTYTSMLALL
+224 TGSYKSMLELL

-307 LSLSYISY
+307 LALSYISY

-325 IPSHFV
+325 IPAHFV
-331 MGSEKEANTFTR
+331 MGSEKEAATFTR
-343 ALSDKHIAYDLKQVK
+343 ALSDKHIAYDQKQVK
-358 VIRAKFD
+358 VIQAKFD
-365 AKKLMD
+365 AKKIMD
-371 MDAELKNMNNEP
+371 SELKNMNNDP
-383 GILTLP
+383 GVLTLP

-401 GNNEVILSGYS
+401 EKSEVILSGYS
-412 DLLKKFMPIKSS
+412 DLLKKFMPIQSS
-424 GDVKLLIKKPLDLK
+424 GNVKLLIKKPVDLK
-438 VLDLKKD
+438 VMDMKKD

-463 QDVFEQLDQQKDPK
+463 QNVFEQLDKQKDPK
-477 LQLDQQKYLQFE
+477 LQLK
-489 NSLYIAVNIKDKK
+489 NSQYNAVNIKDDK
-502 NLEKA
+502 NLEQA
-507 NKVFNSLKLGEN
+507 NSVFTSLKLSDK

-530 KQTIGLMMFIVGFL
+530 KQTIGLMMFVVGFL

-588 RLKQLFNFGIPLV
+588 RLKQLFNFGIPLII
-601 VGLLHSY
+601 GLLHSY
-608 FAVQSGWFFFGGEL
+608 FAVQSGWFLFGGEL

-628 VMSIYTVLYSI
+628 VMSIYTALYSV

>member
-1 MNINQLVFRN
+1 MNINQLIFRN

-46 DVKGSIKGGASIK
+46 GIKGSIKGGASIK

-73 LYANSIFIKRRGRE
+73 LYANGIFIKRRGKE

-97 KQKISKL
+97 KQKISRL
-104 LNAENFILYVVSMA
+104 LNAENFILYVTAMT

-146 LHFSGMAL
+146 LHFSGIAL
-154 LQTLIVFFVIYGLI
+154 LQTLIVFFIIYGLI

-173 WFINRQ
+173 WFISRQ

-186 TTSSTEQRVKKISV
+186 TTSSTEQRVKKISM
-200 FEIIIGVLGI
+200 FEIIIGVFGI
-210 AFISSGYY
+210 VLISSGYY

-224 TGTYTSMLALL
+224 TGSYTSMFELL

-307 LSLSYISY
+307 LALSYISY

-325 IPSHFV
+325 IPAHFV
-331 MGSEKEANTFTR
+331 MGSEKEAATFTR
-343 ALSDKHIAYDLKQVK
+343 ALSDKHIAYDQKQFK

-365 AKKLMD
+365 AKKIMD
-371 MDAELKNMNNEP
+371 SELKNMKNDP
-383 GILTLP
+383 GVLTLP

-401 GNNEVILSGYS
+401 ENNEVILSGYS
-412 DLLKKFMPIKSS
+412 DLLKKFMPIQSS

-438 VLDLKKD
+438 VMDMKKD
-445 YLISYNFTFG
+445 YLVSYNFTSG

-463 QDVFEQLDQQKDPK
+463 QNVFEQLDKQKDPK
-477 LQLDQQKYLQFE
+477 LQLE
-489 NSLYIAVNIKDKK
+489 NSQYISVNIKDDK
-502 NLEKA
+502 NLEQA
-507 NKVFNSLKLGEN
+507 NSVFTSLKLSDN

-530 KQTIGLMMFIVGFL
+530 KQTIGLMMFVVGFL

-588 RLKQLFNFGIPLV
+588 RLKQLFNFGIPLI

-608 FAVQSGWFFFGGEL
+608 FAVQSGWFLFGGEL

-628 VMSIYTVLYSI
+628 VMSIYTALYSV
-639 FGFLSVQYYKK
+639 FGFMSVQYYKK

>member
-11 LKKNLKNYYLYV
+11 LKKNIKNYYLYV

-97 KQKISKL
+97 KQKIAKL

-218 ISSKLF
+218 ISSQLF

-331 MGSEKEANTFTR
+331 MGSEKDTDTFTR
-343 ALSDKHIAYDLKQVK
+343 ALSDKHIAYETKQFK
-358 VIRAKFD
+358 VIQAKFD
-365 AKKLMD
+365 AKKIMD
-371 MDAELKNMNNEP
+371 SEIKNMNNDP
-383 GILTLP
+383 GVLTLP

-401 GNNEVILSGYS
+401 KSNEVTLSGYS
-412 DLLKKFMPIKSS
+412 DLLKKFMPIQSS

-438 VLDLKKD
+438 VIDMKKD

-463 QDVFEQLDQQKDPK
+463 QSVFEQLDQQKDPK
-477 LQLDQQKYLQFE
+477 LQIE
-489 NSLYIAVNIKDKK
+489 NNQYHAVNIKDDQ
-502 NLEKA
+502 NLEQA
-507 NKVFNSLKLGEN
+507 NDVFTSLKLGDN
-519 SMSQLASAQQQ
+519 SMSQLATTQQQ

>member
-1 MNINQLVFRN
+1 MNINQLIFRN

-46 DVKGSIKGGASIK
+46 GVKGSIKGGASIK

-73 LYANSIFIKRRGRE
+73 LYANSIFIKRRGKE

-97 KQKISKL
+97 KQKIARL
-104 LNAENFILYVVSMA
+104 LNAENFILYVTAMV

-154 LQTLIVFFVIYGLI
+154 LQTLIVFFIIYGLI

-173 WFINRQ
+173 RFIKKQ

-200 FEIIIGVLGI
+200 FEIIIGVFGI
-210 AFISSGYY
+210 VLISSGYY

-224 TGTYTSMLALL
+224 TGSYTSMLELL
-235 LAMIYILA
+235 LAMIYILG

-307 LSLSYISY
+307 LALSYISY

-325 IPSHFV
+325 IPAHFV
-331 MGSEKEANTFTR
+331 MGSEKEAATFTR
-343 ALSDKHIAYDLKQVK
+343 ALSDKHIAYDQKHVK
-358 VIRAKFD
+358 VIQAKFD
-365 AKKLMD
+365 AKKIMD
-371 MDAELKNMNNEP
+371 SELKNMKNDP
-383 GILTLP
+383 GVLTLP

-401 GNNEVILSGYS
+401 EKSEVILSGYS
-412 DLLKKFMPIKSS
+412 DLLKKFMPIQSS
-424 GDVKLLIKKPLDLK
+424 GDVKLLIKEPVDLK
-438 VLDLKKD
+438 VMDMKKD

-463 QDVFEQLDQQKDPK
+463 QHVFEQLDKQKDPK
-477 LQLDQQKYLQFE
+477 LQFE
-489 NSLYIAVNIKDKK
+489 NSQYNAVNIKDNK
-502 NLEKA
+502 NFEQA
-507 NKVFNSLKLGEN
+507 NRVFTSLKLSDK

-530 KQTIGLMMFIVGFL
+530 KQTIGLMMFVVGFL

-588 RLKQLFNFGIPLV
+588 RLKQLFNFGIPLII
-601 VGLLHSY
+601 GLLHSY
-608 FAVQSGWFFFGGEL
+608 FAVQSGWFLFGGEL

-628 VMSIYTVLYSI
+628 VMSIYTALYSV